1 MKILYF
7 SIIVPFWDN
16 LAMTPYQIA
25 LAAVV
30 AGTCWIWILKLTID
44 HAANRIIKQMDELG
58 KTLEK
63 VESKIR

>member
-1 MKILYF
+1 
-7 SIIVPFWDN
+7 
-16 LAMTPYQIA
+16 MTPYQIA